1 MAGAGGMRPIP
12 EEVLARMPDL
22 PKLEGEDEVI
32 VDGVTYRPGGT
43 VRLKLDT
50 EGSPHDGM
58 LAGRTATIERIL
70 WDVDDKLYFGV
81 TIDGDP
87 GQELLRET
95 GRHLFFFVGEVEP
108 V

>member
-1 MAGAGGMRPIP
+1 MAGGMRPLP
-12 EEVLARMPDL
+12 EALVGMPGL
-22 PKLEGEDEVI
+22 PKLEGEDEATAE
-32 VDGVTYRPGGT
+32 GVTYRRGEK
-43 VRLKLDT
+43 VRLLLGK

-58 LAGRTATIERIL
+58 LDGRTATIERIL
-70 WDVDDKLYFGV
+70 WDVDDKLYLGV

-95 GRHLFFFVGEVEP
+95 GRHLFFFVGEVEL